1 MLSRRTFVAML
12 LTVLAVA
19 IPHFVLGQA
28 AAPAKMEAGSH
39 GKAEQQVIQAEKD
52 RFAAIVK
59 ADEAALNK
67 LLADDLTYTHSN
79 ANMQTKAQFIA
90 DVKSGAIDYVMMTP
104 NESDWKVRVVGNVAI
119 VNGTA
124 NVNVIDHG
132 NNLKFKIRYTND
144 QVNRG
149 GSWQMVN
156 WQSTRFPQ

>member
-1 MLSRRTFVAML
+1 MMSNRRIFVAL
-12 LTVLAVA
+12 FVAALAIA
-19 IPHFVLGQA
+19 LPQFVRAQA
-28 AAPAKMEAGSH
+28 GAQ

-90 DVKSGAIDYVMMTP
+90 DVKSGAIDYVTMTP
-104 NESDWKVRVVGNVAI
+104 NESDWKVRVLGNVAI

-144 QVNRG
+144 HVNRG

-156 WQSTRFPQ
+156 WQSTRFPQQ

>member
-1 MLSRRTFVAML
+1 MISSRKMFVAAF
-12 LTVLAVA
+12 VAALAIALPQSVRA
-19 IPHFVLGQA
+19 QGDA
-28 AAPAKMEAGSH
+28 H

-67 LLADDLTYTHSN
+67 LVAADLTYTHSN
-79 ANMQTKAQFIA
+79 ALMQTKAQFIA
-90 DVKSGAIDYVMMTP
+90 DVKSGAIDYVLMQA
-104 NESDWKVRVVGNVAI
+104 NESDWKVRVLGNVAI

-132 NNLKFKIRYTND
+132 NNLKFKIRYTD
-144 QVNRG
+144 THVNRG

-156 WQSTRFPQ
+156 WQSTKFPQ

>member
-1 MLSRRTFVAML
+1 MSNRRMFVAV
-12 LTVLAVA
+12 LTTALAITV
-19 IPHFVLGQA
+19 PQFVRAQA
-28 AAPAKMEAGSH
+28 GAHS
-39 GKAEQQVIQAEKD
+39 KAEQEVIQAEKD

-90 DVKSGAIDYVMMTP
+90 DVKSGAIDYVLMQP
-104 NESDWKVRVVGNVAI
+104 NESDWKVRVIGNVAI

-132 NNLKFKIRYTND
+132 NNLTFKIRYTNNH
-144 QVNRG
+144 VNRG
-149 GSWQMVN
+149 GTWQMVN
-156 WQSTRFPQ
+156 WQSTRFPQP

>member
-1 MLSRRTFVAML
+1 MISNRRVFVAVL
-12 LTVLAVA
+12 ITVLAIA
-19 IPHFVLGQA
+19 LPQFVRAQA
-28 AAPAKMEAGSH
+28 GAH

-52 RFAAIVK
+52 RFAAIVN
-59 ADEAALNK
+59 ADEAALNR

-79 ANMQTKAQFIA
+79 ANMQTKTQFIA

-104 NESDWKVRVVGNVAI
+104 NESDWKVRVHGNVAI

-144 QVNRG
+144 HVNRG

-156 WQSTRFPQ
+156 WQSTRFPQQ

>member
-1 MLSRRTFVAML
+1 MISNRRVFVPVLA
-12 LTVLAVA
+12 TVLAIA
-19 IPHFVLGQA
+19 LPQFVRGQA

-90 DVKSGAIDYVMMTP
+90 DVKSGAIDYVTMTP
-104 NESDWKVRVVGNVAI
+104 NES
-119 VNGTA
+119 
-124 NVNVIDHG
+124 
-132 NNLKFKIRYTND
+132 
-144 QVNRG
+144 
-149 GSWQMVN
+149 
-156 WQSTRFPQ
+156 

>member
-1 MLSRRTFVAML
+1 MISNRRVFVAVVA
-12 LTVLAVA
+12 TALAIA
-19 IPHFVLGQA
+19 LPQFVRAQA
-28 AAPAKMEAGSH
+28 GAH

-52 RFAAIVK
+52 RFAAIVN

-90 DVKSGAIDYVMMTP
+90 DVKSGAIDYVTMQP
-104 NESDWKVRVVGNVAI
+104 NESDWKVRVLGNVAI

-144 QVNRG
+144 HVNRG

-156 WQSTRFPQ
+156 WQSTRFPQQ

>member
-1 MLSRRTFVAML
+1 MFVAL
-12 LTVLAVA
+12 LIALLAIAV
-19 IPHFVLGQA
+19 PQFVRAQA
-28 AAPAKMEAGSH
+28 GVH
-39 GKAEQQVIQAEKD
+39 GKAEQQIIQAEKD

-59 ADEAALNK
+59 ADEAELNR

-79 ANMQTKAQFIA
+79 ANMQTKAQFMA
-90 DVKSGAIDYVMMTP
+90 DLKSGAIDYVVMQP
-104 NESDWKVRVVGNVAI
+104 NESDWKVRVHGNVAI

-144 QVNRG
+144 HVNRG

-156 WQSTRFPQ
+156 WQSTRFPQQ

>member
-1 MLSRRTFVAML
+1 MIWNRRMFVA
-12 LTVLAVA
+12 VLITALA
-19 IPHFVLGQA
+19 IALPQFVRAQA
-28 AAPAKMEAGSH
+28 GAH

-59 ADEAALNK
+59 ADEAALNR

-90 DVKSGAIDYVMMTP
+90 DVKSGAIDYVTMTP
-104 NESDWKVRVVGNVAI
+104 NESDWKVRVLGTVAI

-132 NNLKFKIRYTND
+132 NNLKFKIRYTNNH
-144 QVNRG
+144 VNRG

-156 WQSTRFPQ
+156 WQSTRFPQP

>member
-1 MLSRRTFVAML
+1 MISNRRIFVA
-12 LTVLAVA
+12 VLITALA
-19 IPHFVLGQA
+19 IALPQLIRAQ
-28 AAPAKMEAGSH
+28 AGSH
-39 GKAEQQVIQAEKD
+39 AKEEQQVIQAEKD

-90 DVKSGAIDYVMMTP
+90 DVKSGAIDYVLMQA
-104 NESDWKVRVVGNVAI
+104 NESDWKVRVLGNVAI

-132 NNLKFKIRYTND
+132 NNLKFKIRYTNNH
-144 QVNRG
+144 VNRG

-156 WQSTRFPQ
+156 WQSTRFPQP

>member
-1 MLSRRTFVAML
+1 MISNRRVFVA
-12 LTVLAVA
+12 VLITALA
-19 IPHFVLGQA
+19 IALPQFVRAQA
-28 AAPAKMEAGSH
+28 GAH

-52 RFAAIVK
+52 RFAAIVN
-59 ADEAALNK
+59 ADEAALNR

-90 DVKSGAIDYVMMTP
+90 DVKSGAIDYVVMQP
-104 NESDWKVRVVGNVAI
+104 NESDWKVRVHGNVAI

-144 QVNRG
+144 HVNRG

-156 WQSTRFPQ
+156 WQSTRFPQQ

>member
-1 MLSRRTFVAML
+1 MISTRKMFVAL
-12 LTVLAVA
+12 LIIVLAIA
-19 IPHFVLGQA
+19 LPRFVRAQA
-28 AAPAKMEAGSH
+28 DAH

-90 DVKSGAIDYVMMTP
+90 DVKSGAIDYVLMQA
-104 NESDWKVRVVGNVAI
+104 NESDWKVRVMGNVAI

-132 NNLKFKIRYTND
+132 NNLKFKIRFTDNH
-144 QVNRG
+144 VNRG

-156 WQSTRFPQ
+156 WQSTRFPQQ